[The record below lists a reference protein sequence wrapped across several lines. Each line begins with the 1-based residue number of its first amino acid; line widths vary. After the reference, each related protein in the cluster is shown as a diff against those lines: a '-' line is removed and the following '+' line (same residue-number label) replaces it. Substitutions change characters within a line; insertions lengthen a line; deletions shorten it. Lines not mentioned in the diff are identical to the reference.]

1 MAPAKT
7 ETEAVEAPA
16 KPRLRARYDDEVKA
30 ALKESLG
37 LANPMEV
44 PRLTKIV
51 VNCGV
56 GRATQQA
63 SLLEGAVNDLRIIT
77 GQKPL
82 VTKAKK
88 SIAGF
93 KLREGNA
100 IGVKVT
106 LRGDRMWEFFDRL
119 ITLTIP
125 RIRDFRGLDPDGFDG
140 SGNYNF
146 GVTEQ
151 LIFPEI
157 DYDKVDQ
164 VRGMD
169 ITIVTSAR
177 TDDEGRALLRALGF
191 PLRQLGDT
199 QGAG

>member
-1 MAPAKT
+1 MAPPP
-7 ETEAVEAPA
+7 EAGTIEAPP

-30 ALKESLG
+30 QLKESLG

-44 PRLTKIV
+44 PRLQKIV
-51 VNCGV
+51 VNVGV
-56 GRATQQA
+56 GKATQQA
-63 SLLEGAVNDLRIIT
+63 SLLEGAVADLRVIT

-119 ITLTIP
+119 ITLAIP

-157 DYDKVDQ
+157 DYDKVDT
-164 VRGMD
+164 VRGMN
-169 ITIVTSAR
+169 ITIVTTAR
-177 TDDEGRALLRALGF
+177 NNAEGKALLDAFNF
-191 PLRQLGDT
+191 PFRRSGERT
-199 QGAG
+199 

>member
-1 MAPAKT
+1 MTMTDPIADMLTRIRNGNVAMH
-7 ETEAVEAPA
+7 
-16 KPRLRARYDDEVKA
+16 DEVVMPSSK
-30 ALKESLG
+30 LKESLG

-51 VNCGV
+51 INCGV

-63 SLLEGAVNDLRIIT
+63 SLLEGAVADLRVIT

-157 DYDKVDQ
+157 DYDKVDS
-164 VRGMD
+164 VRGMN
-169 ITIVTSAR
+169 ITIVTTAR
-177 TDDEGRALLRALGF
+177 TDAEGKALLDAFNFPFRRAGE
-191 PLRQLGDT
+191 RT
-199 QGAG
+199 